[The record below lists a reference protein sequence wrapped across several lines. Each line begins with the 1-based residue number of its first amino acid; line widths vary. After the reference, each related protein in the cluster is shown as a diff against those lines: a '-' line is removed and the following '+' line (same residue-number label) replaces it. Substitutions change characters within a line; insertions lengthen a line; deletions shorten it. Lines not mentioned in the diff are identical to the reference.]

1 MRAAAFC
8 LLIAEQ
14 AWGLQAPTN
23 RAAARVHVLAP
34 HTTRTSGAQLLARPT
49 VSPAD
54 TVGTVGTVDAVDHV
68 DTCVLDDTV
77 RACDYDASSIDSR
90 FADDPLHVAGRV
102 ATIAFAAAR
111 VKLAG
116 DDGGATLRTE
126 MSQLG
131 PVFCKVGQTLATRP
145 DIVGLETSR
154 SLSKLQANKQKSPT
168 KKPVFSHASLTPHHV
183 SRLTK
188 APNKRLQL
196 T

>member
-1 MRAAAFC
+1 MRAAAFW

-14 AWGLQAPTN
+14 ASGLQAPTN

-54 TVGTVGTVDAVDHV
+54 TEVGTVGTVDAVDHV

-90 FADDPLHVAGRV
+90 FADDPLQVAGRV

-116 DDGGATLRTE
+116 DDGGASLRAE

-154 SLSKLQANKQKSPT
+154 SLSKLQAKQKT
-168 KKPVFSHASLTPHHV
+168 KKVPPKNRFFRMRHSHPITSPV
-183 SRLTK
+183 
-188 APNKRLQL
+188 
-196 T
+196 

>member
-1 MRAAAFC
+1 MRAAAFW

-14 AWGLQAPTN
+14 ASGLQAPTN

-34 HTTRTSGAQLLARPT
+34 HTTRTSAAQLLAQPT

-54 TVGTVGTVDAVDHV
+54 TEVGTVGTVDAVDHV

-77 RACDYDASSIDSR
+77 RVCDYDASSIDSR
-90 FADDPLHVAGRV
+90 FADDPLQVAGRV

-116 DDGGATLRTE
+116 DDGGATLRAE

-154 SLSKLQANKQKSPT
+154 SLSKLQANKQNSPT
-168 KKPVFSHASLTPHHV
+168 KTVPPKHRFFRMRHSHPITSPV
-183 SRLTK
+183 
-188 APNKRLQL
+188 
-196 T
+196 